1 MAFERAAVKIIHG
14 EEKGM
19 KLDIAKNW
27 RILLM
32 VSAVIVAL
40 ILINPLPKS
49 GALVASVPSDSPFNG
64 KVNVGE
70 TITWANEKPINSP
83 EDFYSFENFTGNL
96 RFMHDGKLTLVNLD
110 RPGLDIVLTAKP
122 KVNLQLGL
130 DLVGGTRV
138 LLQPKG
144 NVSDDLLNQI
154 VATLE
159 TRVNIFGLK
168 EAKFQPVK
176 DISGNSYVQIEMA
189 GGSQAEIETLL
200 SKQGKFEGKIDR
212 IVALTNGTGSMLL
225 NGNSLPL
232 IMGNQ
237 SITLRGTKIALNQ
250 TVKIDGVDVQY
261 INSTSDNALVL
272 LTAFTGTD
280 IQSVCLQDQSG
291 VCTSRV
297 VKSGNGYEFDF
308 QVFITQAGAERF
320 ANLTNDMKIVT
331 DPSGGGSY
339 LDGKINLFL
348 DEKIVTSLS
357 ISADLKGKA
366 YTTPAITGFRTT
378 RAEALQE
385 QLMLKSILQSGS
397 LPTSLE
403 IIRVDQVSPNL
414 GGEFFQGALLA
425 AIIAE
430 IAVAIVIFARYR
442 EVKILVQMM
451 TWSFSELIITL
462 GVAVL
467 IKQTIDLSAIAGIIA
482 AIGTGTNDQII
493 MIDEMLSG
501 GNAADRRSTTVKQ
514 RIKRSFFIIFGAAGT
529 VFAAMIPM
537 MFIGVGVMR
546 GFAIVTTIGI
556 LTGVLITRPAF
567 PIIAE
572 KLLGRNKLEGIEV
585 KKPAKKE
592 SAPAEPAVKE
602 NPSV

>member
-1 MAFERAAVKIIHG
+1 MVYG
-14 EEKGM
+14 EEKEM
-19 KLDIAKNW
+19 KLDLAKNW

-32 VSAVIVAL
+32 ISAVIVAL
-40 ILINPLPKS
+40 VLINPLPKS
-49 GALVASVPSDSPFNG
+49 GVLVSSVPSDSPFYG
-64 KVNVGE
+64 KVTVGE
-70 TITWANEKPINSP
+70 TITWANEEQINTP
-83 EDFYSFENFTGNL
+83 DDFYSFENFTGSF
-96 RFMHDGKLTLVNLD
+96 RFMHDGKLSLVNLD
-110 RPGLDIVLTAKP
+110 KPGLNIVVIGKP
-122 KVNLQLGL
+122 GVNLQLGL

-144 NVSDDLLNQI
+144 NVSEDILNQV

-159 TRVNIFGLK
+159 TRVNVFGLK

-176 DISGNSYVQIEMA
+176 DVSGNYYVQIEMA
-189 GGSQAEIETLL
+189 GGSRQEIEDLL

-212 IVALTNGTGSMLL
+212 VVTLKNGTGEMLL

-232 IMGNQ
+232 IWNNQ
-237 SITLRGTKIALNQ
+237 SIILKGVSISINQ

-261 INSTSDNALVL
+261 VNSTEDKVLVF
-272 LTAFTGTD
+272 LTAFTGSD
-280 IQSVCLQDQSG
+280 IQSVCLQDQQG

-297 VKSGNGYEFDF
+297 VKSGSGYQFDF

-320 ANLTNDMKIVT
+320 ANLTNDMKVLT

-366 YTTPAITGFRTT
+366 YTTPAITGSRPT

-403 IIRVDQVSPNL
+403 IIRVDQISPNL
-414 GGEFFQGALLA
+414 GSEFFQGALLA

-430 IAVAIVIFARYR
+430 AAVAIVIFVRYR
-442 EVKILVQMM
+442 EAKILLQMM
-451 TWSFSELIITL
+451 TWSFSELVITL
-462 GVAVL
+462 GAAVL

-501 GNAADRRSTTVKQ
+501 GNEAERRSTTIKQ

-537 MFIGVGVMR
+537 MFIGIGVMR

-556 LTGVLITRPAF
+556 MIGILITRPAF
-567 PIIAE
+567 PIVAE

-585 KKPAKKE
+585 RKVEKPKEEPKSQPESSSDEKKP
-592 SAPAEPAVKE
+592 SA
-602 NPSV
+602 